1 MKRIATTCFSLL
13 LMAAIAC
20 AQVPKEYQPTQL
32 RDFPRGELM
41 IERAKGRDTLRIW
54 IADTQSRKEQGF
66 MWIRDLPAD
75 YGMVFP
81 LDPPREFNLWMKN
94 TYVSLDMLFYDSR
107 GRITHIAERATPLSE
122 DIIPS
127 GGVVSGVV
135 EILAGEVAR
144 RGIRIGDR
152 LTIRSPGK

>member
-1 MKRIATTCFSLL
+1 MKRIATACFSLL
-13 LMAAIAC
+13 LLAAMAC

-32 RDFPRGELM
+32 RDFPRGSLT
-41 IERAKGRDTLRIW
+41 IERAKGRDTLHVW

-66 MWIRDLPAD
+66 MWIRDLPAG

-94 TYVSLDMLFYDSR
+94 TYVSLDMLFYDGR

-127 GGVVSGVV
+127 GGVVAGVV

-152 LTIRSPGK
+152 LVIHGPGK

>member
-1 MKRIATTCFSLL
+1 MKRIATTCIPFLL
-13 LMAAIAC
+13 LAALAC
-20 AQVPKEYQPTQL
+20 AQVKEYQPAQL
-32 RDFPRGELM
+32 RDFPRTELT
-41 IERAKGRDTLRIW
+41 IERANGRDTLRVW
-54 IADTQSRKEQGF
+54 VADTQARKEQGF

-94 TYVSLDMLFYDSR
+94 TYVSLDMLFYDNR

-135 EILAGEVAR
+135 EILGGEVAR

-152 LTIRSPGK
+152 LVIRSPGK